1 MPTPGAYLQRIARN
15 LLYDRIKRAE
25 ARLASF
31 HVPIGEG
38 CEPAV
43 SPDQHHGIEAEDV
56 MRAYRRAL
64 AELPD
69 RTREVFLLHRVSELA
84 YREMGE
90 KLGISFPTV
99 PYHVAR
105 APVNIHRDLERECTE
120 IIIRQNSPGI

>member
-1 MPTPGAYLQRIARN
+1 MRRRPPRSTRPDPLFPYTTLFRAVGALAQRAMPTPGAYLQRIARN
-15 LLYDRIKRAE
+15 LLYDRSKRAE

-64 AELPD
+64 AEIG
-69 RTREVFLLHRVSELA
+69 RA
-84 YREMGE
+84 
-90 KLGISFPTV
+90 
-99 PYHVAR
+99 HV
-105 APVNIHRDLERECTE
+105 
-120 IIIRQNSPGI
+120 